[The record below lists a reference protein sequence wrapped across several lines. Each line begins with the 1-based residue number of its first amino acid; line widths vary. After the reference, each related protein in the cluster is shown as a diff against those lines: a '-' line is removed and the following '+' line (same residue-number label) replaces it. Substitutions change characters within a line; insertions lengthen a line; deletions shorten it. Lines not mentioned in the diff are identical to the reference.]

1 MSGKK
6 IFEKIIVIVAV
17 LLIVGLS
24 SFLPILSSVNNI
36 FTNSLFTR
44 DEVSDEIVII
54 AVDDKSTLAPPYG
67 LGKFSNWSRKHFSRV
82 LENLDGAKVIGM
94 DFLFNSPSE
103 MVNFDEIKKL
113 EYDLSKT
120 DAKDETVNTFIQEL
134 VYEIPNLVDQNF
146 AKSIEAA
153 GNVVLA
159 ELYSEEE
166 GNFIKPMYEFSKV
179 ADLAYV
185 NTIRNEDGVATAI
198 VPSVEEEKHFAVK
211 IVQKFLEKDELEIP
225 SDTMLIN
232 YFGDPGT
239 FKRISFSDVYHD
251 NFDKEEIRDKIV
263 LLGMTSSK
271 EIHDEH
277 LTPRSNSQMMSGIE
291 INANTIQTILE
302 RKFLLEQ
309 SAAAKIITVSTVTV
323 VLCLIFMKL
332 NILLST
338 LLLLLTLAA
347 YYIAARIAYQNGTIL
362 NMIYPFLA
370 IIMSYIA
377 AWVYRYF
384 IADKGKREMKNAFGH
399 YVSKELVEQI
409 SKNPDIVK
417 LGGEKRVITVF
428 FSDIKGS
435 TTYSEN
441 LEINAWVRQINE
453 YFTVMERVVYQFG
466 GTLDKYEGDAIMG
479 FWNAPVPQED
489 HVIRAYITAIMMKK
503 ALINL
508 HKKWANEGKPLIEF
522 RIGINTGEA
531 IVGNFGSANRL
542 DYTAMGDTVNTAS
555 RLESSANK
563 TYGTTM
569 MLAGYEGV
577 IKPEHLEQFLMR
589 ELDTVLLPGKNE
601 PVKLFELIT
610 MKKEASSEEK
620 IRTETYAKGLAA
632 YRAKNFT
639 MAIEAFTSLPNDAPS
654 NVMLAR
660 CQTLQ
665 EGGQIQELDEL
676 MVFKILNK

>member
-6 IFEKIIVIVAV
+6 IFEKIVVIVAV

-36 FTNSLFTR
+36 FTNSLFTL
-44 DEVSDEIVII
+44 DEVSDEIVLIV
-54 AVDDKSTLAPPYG
+54 VDDKSTLAPPYG

-82 LENLDGAKVIGM
+82 LGNLEGAKVIGI

-103 MVNFDEIKKL
+103 MVNFDEIEKL
-113 EYDLSKT
+113 EYDLSNT
-120 DAKDETVNTFIQEL
+120 DSKDEVVNTFIKEL
-134 VYEIPNLVDQNF
+134 IYEVPNLVDQNF
-146 AKSIEAA
+146 AQSIEDA

-166 GNFIKPMYEFSKV
+166 GNFIKPMYEFAKG

-185 NTIRNEDGVATAI
+185 NTIRNEDGVASAI
-198 VPSVEEEKHFAVK
+198 VPAVEDEEHFALK
-211 IVQKFLEKDELEIP
+211 IAKNYLEKEGLEIP
-225 SDTMLIN
+225 SDPMLIN
-232 YFGDPGT
+232 YFADPGS
-239 FKRISFSDVYHD
+239 FKRISFSDVYHGE
-251 NFDKEEIRDKIV
+251 FDKEDIKDKIV
-263 LLGMTSSK
+263 LIGITSSK

-277 LTPRSNSQMMSGIE
+277 LTPRSNSEMMTGVE
-291 INANTIQTILE
+291 INANTIQTILDG
-302 RKFLLEQ
+302 KFIVEQ
-309 SAAAKIITVSTVTV
+309 SSIAKILTVAIITAI
-323 VLCLIFMKL
+323 LCLVFAST

-338 LLLLLTLAA
+338 LLALLTLTA

-362 NMIYPFLA
+362 NMIYPFMA
-370 IIMSYIA
+370 IILSYIA

-384 IADKGKREMKNAFGH
+384 IANKGKREMKNAFGH
-399 YVSKELVEQI
+399 YVSKELVDQI
-409 SKNPDIVK
+409 SKNPEMVK

-435 TTYSEN
+435 TTYSEE
-441 LEINAWVRQINE
+441 LEISAWVSQINE

-489 HVIRAYITAIMMKK
+489 HVIRAYITALSMKK
-503 ALINL
+503 ALADL
-508 HKKWANEGKPLIEF
+508 HKKWGNEGKPLIEF

-531 IVGNFGSANRL
+531 IVGNFGSANRF

-563 TYGTTM
+563 TYGTKM
-569 MLAGYEGV
+569 IVAGYEGV
-577 IKPEHLEQFLMR
+577 IKLEHLEQFLMR
-589 ELDTVLLPGKNE
+589 ELDTVLLLGKNE
-601 PVKLFELIT
+601 PVKLFELIA

-620 IRTETYAKGLAA
+620 GRTETYAKGLAE
-632 YRAKNFT
+632 YRAKNFEQ
-639 MAIEAFTSLPNDAPS
+639 AIEAFQSMPNDAPS
-654 NVMLAR
+654 KVMLAR
-660 CQTLQ
+660 CKTLQ
-665 EGGQIQELDEL
+665 EGGEIAELHDGMLYE
-676 MVFKILNK
+676 ILNK